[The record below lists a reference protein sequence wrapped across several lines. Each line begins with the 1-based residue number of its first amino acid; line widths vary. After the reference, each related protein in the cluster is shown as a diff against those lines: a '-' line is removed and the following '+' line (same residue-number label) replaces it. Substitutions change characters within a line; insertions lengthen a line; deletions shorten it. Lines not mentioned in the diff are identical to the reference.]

1 MDSAHPRE
9 ERTVQLVHVY
19 LNFPGNTDEALK
31 LYETVFGTRVTM
43 RQTFGE
49 TTFIPNVPEGAK
61 GKVMHAQLNIT
72 DTVLLMASDAV
83 PGFGPPLQ
91 VGNNFHVSIVA
102 KDKAEADRAFA
113 ALSAGGKVDMPLANA
128 PWGPYFGMCADRF
141 GVHWM
146 VSLPTPA

>member
-1 MDSAHPRE
+1 
-9 ERTVQLVHVY
+9 VQLVHVY
-19 LNFPGNTDEALK
+19 LNFPGNTDEALR
-31 LYETVFGTRVTM
+31 LYETVFGTKVAM

-61 GKVMHAQLNIT
+61 QKVAHAQLPIT
-72 DTVLLMASDAV
+72 DSVMLMASDAV

-113 ALSAGGKVDMPLANA
+113 ALSAGGSVEMPLANA
-128 PWGPYFGMCADRF
+128 PWGPYFGMCVDRF

-146 VSLPTPA
+146 VSLPNPA